1 MAVTPKGI
9 YVPDVPGLINSVL
22 EHLKPNG
29 QARGALPYANLL
41 LTSLMTLLRPVRIKK
56 PEPGGPRVVYGA
68 KQLGLGL
75 PMVRLLRDT
84 VFRGIREIENRDHQA
99 AAETFEATLVL
110 WQEQKPTPQALGGE
124 PCRTEGRQLPSQ
136 DPKAGGSQ

>member
-9 YVPDVPGLINSVL
+9 FVPDIPGLIDSVL

-29 QARGALPYANLL
+29 QGRRALPYANLL
-41 LTSLMTLLRPVRIKK
+41 LTNLMTLLRPVRIKK
-56 PEPGGPRVVYGA
+56 PEPGCPRVVYGA

-84 VFRGIREIENRDHQA
+84 VLRGIKEIESDDHLA
-99 AAETFEATLVL
+99 AKETFNAALVL
-110 WQEQKPTPQALGGE
+110 WQGQKPTPR
-124 PCRTEGRQLPSQ
+124 CGRP
-136 DPKAGGSQ
+136 